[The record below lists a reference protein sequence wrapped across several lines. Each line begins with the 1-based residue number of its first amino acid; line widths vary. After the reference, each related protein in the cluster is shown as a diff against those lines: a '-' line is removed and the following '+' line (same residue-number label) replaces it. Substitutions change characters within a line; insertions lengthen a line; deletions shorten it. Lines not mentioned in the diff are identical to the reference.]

1 MSSMAISPQAL
12 QDLYDVVVMP
22 LTLAFVIL
30 TRESSTV
37 DFEQDPS
44 YNMFLPLDAQ
54 CSALTVIVGVGVACD
69 G

>member
-1 MSSMAISPQAL
+1 MAISPQAL

>member
-1 MSSMAISPQAL
+1 MSSRASSPLAR
-12 QDLYDVVVMP
+12 QDLYDAVVMP

-30 TRESSTV
+30 TQESNTV
-37 DFEQDPS
+37 DYEQDPS

-54 CSALTVIVGVGVACD
+54 CSALPVIVGVGVVCD

>member
-1 MSSMAISPQAL
+1 MAISPQAL
-12 QDLYDVVVMP
+12 QDLYDAVVMP

-30 TRESSTV
+30 TQESNTV
-37 DFEQDPS
+37 DYEQDPS

-54 CSALTVIVGVGVACD
+54 CSSLTLIVGVSVACD